1 MTPEIDTLRAELK
14 ALKRR
19 HEAGELSQADWH
31 AARAP
36 LERRL
41 GELLVADDEPAT
53 GTATAA
59 APAAGTT
66 TAAAPAAGTAALPP
80 EPAPRPSR
88 TLVLG
93 VAGFVLVVAAVG
105 YAITGE
111 PRAIDPAVRAAAPAQ
126 DAPVSREQIVAMVER
141 LAERMKSQPDDPTG
155 WMMLGRSYLV
165 LEQPREAR
173 EAFERARALQPQD
186 PSVLADLADAIAL
199 NQGRVLAG
207 EPQRLVAAA
216 LALDPEHRKALAL
229 AGSAAFEARDY
240 ATAARHWERIVALE
254 PADSPLAS
262 QARSGVQEA
271 RQLAGSGAATAAPT
285 TPATPAPP
293 AAPAAAA
300 SVSGTVSLAP
310 ALQAQARPQDTVFVV
325 ARAAEGPRMP
335 LAVLRAQV
343 KDLPL
348 SFTLDERHAMA
359 AGAGLASARQ
369 VVVSARVS
377 RSGQA
382 APQAGDLEGQ
392 SAAVP
397 VGAQGLRIEIQR
409 VVP

>member
-41 GELLVADDEPAT
+41 GELLVADDAPAA

-59 APAAGTT
+59 APAAS
-66 TAAAPAAGTAALPP
+66 PAALPP

-88 TLVLG
+88 ALVLG

-105 YAITGE
+105 YAVTGE

-216 LALDPEHRKALAL
+216 LALDPDHRKALAL

-254 PADSPLAS
+254 PADSPLAA
-262 QARSGVQEA
+262 QARAGVQEA
-271 RQLAGSGAATAAPT
+271 RQLAGSGAATPAPATRT
-285 TPATPAPP
+285 TPPTP
-293 AAPAAAA
+293 AAPAAAAA

-392 SAAVP
+392 SAPVP